1 MLDFTISAT
10 SKGNAHLSSHRWLFT
25 PRGCAL
31 FYVPFRNQDL
41 IRSSVPTSH
50 GFVPLPT
57 AKPSNINNPFPPS
70 SKSRFVYMHEF
81 VGTTDD
87 SPYLSIPAA
96 LEFRQK
102 VCGGEEAI
110 MRYCHDMAAEGGR
123 KAASILGTEIMENE
137 EGTLSGGTAFANV
150 LLPLNVVESEEDQ
163 TPLNPRTTAEHRATF
178 PAIPRTE
185 VLPICQWMAKKSA
198 LEHQTFLAIIFYRSR
213 LWWRLSAQIY
223 LDVEDIVWGAVMCKK
238 LCGEIAKGAWR
249 EQDVVTTEVEGGKG
263 VQIDALV
270 QRLEKVDL

>member
-1 MLDFTISAT
+1 
-10 SKGNAHLSSHRWLFT
+10 
-25 PRGCAL
+25 
-31 FYVPFRNQDL
+31 
-41 IRSSVPTSH
+41 
-50 GFVPLPT
+50 
-57 AKPSNINNPFPPS
+57 
-70 SKSRFVYMHEF
+70 
-81 VGTTDD
+81 
-87 SPYLSIPAA
+87 
-96 LEFRQK
+96 
-102 VCGGEEAI
+102 